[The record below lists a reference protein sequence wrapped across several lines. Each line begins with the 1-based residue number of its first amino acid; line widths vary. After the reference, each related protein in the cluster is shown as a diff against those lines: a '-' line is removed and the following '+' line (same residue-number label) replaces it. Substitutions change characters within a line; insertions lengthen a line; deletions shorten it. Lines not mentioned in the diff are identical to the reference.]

1 MCSLG
6 SQGHSRTF
14 GAFIDK
20 IEFFNHVC
28 EVICSKKAA
37 SKDES
42 RGKSL
47 FNKAEMQRV
56 LPGSNGKSFNERD
69 HLVQRQ
75 EDHDSKP
82 LRARR
87 FSQKGPSPHD
97 SQKGNA
103 LENQATELDEQ
114 QRPGAHSIG
123 NNQGSMHRG
132 HLQNRGQNFDDID
145 QASIDSEARK
155 TALDEDKQDLTPEER
170 LKLNQ

>member
-6 SQGHSRTF
+6 SQGYSRTF

-28 EVICSKKAA
+28 EVICSKRGA

-42 RGKSL
+42 GGKNL

-75 EDHDSKP
+75 EDNDPKP

-87 FSQKGPSPHD
+87 FSQKRPSLHD
-97 SQKGNA
+97 SQKGDA
-103 LENQATELDEQ
+103 LGNQAAELDEQ
-114 QRPGAHSIG
+114 QRSGPHSIG
-123 NNQGSMHRG
+123 N
-132 HLQNRGQNFDDID
+132 
-145 QASIDSEARK
+145 
-155 TALDEDKQDLTPEER
+155 T
-170 LKLNQ
+170 